1 MAGRQ
6 SLSHSVLKSRS
17 VLGGLPDD
25 AIETLVARARHVR
38 FAKRETLYRPGDEGD
53 SLMVILPGRVKISNV
68 TDDAREVVLNFLG
81 PGDLNGEIAV
91 LDGKGR
97 SADATALEPTE
108 AAVIYRRDLLAVL
121 ERHPAAL
128 LGIVAELAGKLRM
141 TSAMVEHGLL
151 QMSAKAARGLLR
163 LAEMH
168 GKEADGG
175 THLDIKLSQKDLGS
189 YLGLSREN
197 TSRELG
203 RLREA
208 GLIRSDGG
216 EIVIVDR
223 QGLEDW
229 AAAAS
234 G

>member
-1 MAGRQ
+1 MAGHDA
-6 SLSHSVLKSRS
+6 LSRSVLKSRR
-17 VLGGLPDD
+17 VLGGLPDE
-25 AIETLVARARHVR
+25 AIDTLIARARHVR
-38 FAKRETLYRPGDEGD
+38 FAKGEMLYRRGDEGD
-53 SLMVILPGRVKISNV
+53 SMMVILTGRVKISNIA
-68 TDDAREVVLNFLG
+68 DDAREVVLNFLG

-108 AAVIYRRDLLAVL
+108 AALIHRRDLFAVL

-128 LGIVAELAGKLRM
+128 LGIVGVLAGKLRM
-141 TSAMVEHGLL
+141 ASAMVEHGLL
-151 QMSAKAARGLLR
+151 QMSAKAAHGLLR
-163 LAEMH
+163 LAEVH
-168 GKEADGG
+168 GREAADG

-208 GLIRSDGG
+208 GLIRTEGG
-216 EIVIVDR
+216 EIVIADR

-229 AAAAS
+229 ASAAS
-234 G
+234 

>member
-1 MAGRQ
+1 MPTPEE
-6 SLSHSVLKSRS
+6 LSRTVLKTRS
-17 VLGGLPDD
+17 VLGVLPDEALD
-25 AIETLVARARHVR
+25 HLAKRARPAR
-38 FAKRETLYRPGDEGD
+38 FKKGEALYRRGDDGD
-53 SLMVILPGRVKISNV
+53 SLMVILTGRVKISNI

-108 AAVIYRRDLLAVL
+108 VAVIYRRDLLAVL
-121 ERHPAAL
+121 ELQPQAMLA
-128 LGIVAELAGKLRM
+128 IIAVLAGKLRLA
-141 TSAMVEHGLL
+141 SAMVEHGLL
-151 QMSAKAARGLLR
+151 QMAGKAARGLLR
-163 LAEMH
+163 LAAQH
-168 GKEADGG
+168 GRDTKSG
-175 THLDIKLSQKDLGS
+175 TLVDLKLSQRDLGS

-208 GLIRSDGG
+208 GLIHVDGG

-223 QGLEDW
+223 DGLEDW
-229 AAAAS
+229 AADA

>member
-1 MAGRQ
+1 MAIQ
-6 SLSHSVLKSRS
+6 DTLSRSVLKSKS
-17 VLGGLPDD
+17 VLGRLPDE
-25 AIETLVARARHVR
+25 AIDVLVGRARHVR
-38 FAKRETLYRPGDEGD
+38 FGKGEMLYRRGDEGD
-53 SLMVILPGRVKISNV
+53 SLMVILAGRVKISNIS
-68 TDDAREVVLNFLG
+68 DDAREVVLNFLG

-108 AAVIYRRDLLAVL
+108 AALIHRRDLFAVL
-121 ERHPAAL
+121 ERYPAAL
-128 LGIVAELAGKLRM
+128 LGIVSVLASKLRM
-141 TSAMVEHGLL
+141 ASAMVEHGLL
-151 QMSAKAARGLLR
+151 QMSAKAAHGLLR
-163 LAEMH
+163 LAALNARES
-168 GKEADGG
+168 ADG

-208 GLIRSDGG
+208 GLVRTEDG
-216 EIVIVDR
+216 EIIITDR

-229 AAAAS
+229 ASAA